1 MFSGGGAGEYLG
13 INNLITLRSSFQ
25 NAIEDWV
32 LPLAGTADLQGVAQ
46 VPQPPTKVSEPA
58 SLAVLGVG
66 LLSRG
71 REAVSPSRLIPDV
84 KGHLEQEP
92 PFCRRILQ
100 FLAIDAK
107 AD

>member
-1 MFSGGGAGEYLG
+1 MAVPENISG

-66 LLSRG
+66 LLSLG
-71 REAVSPSRLIPDV
+71 VV
-84 KGHLEQEP
+84 
-92 PFCRRILQ
+92 RR
-100 FLAIDAK
+100 FRRHGVTP
-107 AD
+107 